1 MPFLW
6 RATLALG
13 VPAADAEDLCQEVMV
28 VVHRRLRDFDGQSL
42 RAWLYGIC
50 LRVASDYRRSARVR
64 REKATDVL
72 PERVVEPTQLAD
84 VDARRAE
91 DKLKRALDAL
101 DDDKR
106 AVFVLFEVEQLTLR
120 EISEAVGAPV
130 QTVYS
135 RLQVARAH
143 VKSAFSAE
151 AAARV
156 LP

>member
-28 VVHRRLRDFDGQSL
+28 VVHRRLPDFDGQSL

-64 REKATDVL
+64 REKATDTL
-72 PERVVEPTQLAD
+72 PERVIEPTQFDDL
-84 VDARRAE
+84 DARRAE

-106 AVFVLFEVEQLTLR
+106 AVFVLFEIEQLTLR
-120 EISEAVGAPV
+120 EISEAVGAPL

-151 AAARV
+151 LAARV
-156 LP
+156 AP